1 MLQKYIETPNIFYH
15 IKIMQFVYNCFFI
28 NDLLVTFEYN
38 LENMPV
44 LLFLFCVKERIL
56 EYQKRNETL
65 NNDST

>member
-1 MLQKYIETPNIFYH
+1 
-15 IKIMQFVYNCFFI
+15 MQFVYNCFFI

-56 EYQKRNETL
+56 EYQKRNEIL

>member
-1 MLQKYIETPNIFYH
+1 
-15 IKIMQFVYNCFFI
+15 MQFVYNCFFI

-56 EYQKRNETL
+56 EYQKEMKL
-65 NNDST
+65 

>member
-1 MLQKYIETPNIFYH
+1 MLQKHIETPNIFYH

-56 EYQKRNETL
+56 
-65 NNDST
+65 